1 MKIADLIDDL
11 TTAERAHG
19 TAVLVTD
26 QAGHEIDRVQ
36 LDEDP
41 NGTTT
46 VILVTR

>member
-1 MKIADLIDDL
+1 MKISDLIDDL

-19 TAVLVTD
+19 TGVLVTD
-26 QAGHEIDRVQ
+26 QARNEIDRVQ

-41 NGTTT
+41 NGTIT

>member
-19 TAVLVTD
+19 IAVPVTD
-26 QAGHEIDRVQ
+26 QAGHEIDRLV
-36 LDEDP
+36 LDVDA